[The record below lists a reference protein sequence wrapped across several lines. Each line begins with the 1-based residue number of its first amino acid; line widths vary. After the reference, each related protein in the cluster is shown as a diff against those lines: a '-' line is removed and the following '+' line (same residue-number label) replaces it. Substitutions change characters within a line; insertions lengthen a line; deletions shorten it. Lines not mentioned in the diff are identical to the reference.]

1 MKEFAEN
8 EYAAMKEA
16 LGCIA
21 REQIN
26 DLEKSDKSYGVVLDS
41 IKRLK
46 DHIISYQFADTKEEI
61 QFFKDIKPKFLKE
74 LIYYSERYHLDAN
87 LPVGDAAF
95 LTAYYKQE
103 LERIRVFFERNQQL
117 YSYYRSGKS
126 YYDELFFLRDADN
139 QFPVPDAL
147 ADYDPRFSTVHSYK
161 LAKLLAY
168 EMLSEL
174 IQKNIRKIN
183 GNPDSGFTET
193 IAYKPAHKWTDP
205 KVALVEVVYALHA
218 KGAVD
223 NGNADVKDIVEG
235 FEYIFNIDLGNYYAV
250 FQQNIRL
257 RKRKNR
263 TSYLDSLIEYF
274 ERRMEYLDEN
284 PARP

>member
-16 LGCIA
+16 LDNIA

-26 DLEKSDKSYGVVLDS
+26 ELEKCDKSYAVVLKS
-41 IKRLK
+41 IKTLK
-46 DHIISYQFADTKEEI
+46 DHILSYQFADNQEEI
-61 QFFKDIKPKFLKE
+61 YFFREIKPKFLKQ

-87 LPVGDAAF
+87 LPVGDAEV
-95 LTAYYKQE
+95 LISYYKHE

-126 YYDELFFLRDADN
+126 YYDELFFLRDTDT

-147 ADYDPRFSTVHSYK
+147 ADFDPRFSTVHSYK
-161 LAKLLAY
+161 LARLQAY
-168 EMLSEL
+168 ELLSEF
-174 IQKNIRKIN
+174 IQKSIRKIN
-183 GNPDSGFTET
+183 GSFDSAGAET
-193 IAYKPAHKWTDP
+193 GYKPGHKWTDP